1 MKLHIKNEK
10 GVDISKGMI
19 GLFFE
24 DINYGLDGGLYAEM
38 IENRSFEFLDS
49 RGTNDNYYQIF
60 AGDYGWKPYPCGGAG
75 AVLSI
80 KMETPLN
87 DVNPHYLEFTASESQ
102 PGFSNKAYDG
112 IFMKKDMKYKV
123 SFYARAAQY
132 EGDIRIFVIKDD
144 KIAATS
150 VMQEKINSEWKKY
163 QLELVASEDIS
174 EGTFVIELTKQ
185 GVVCFDFISMMP
197 EDAVLGL
204 FRKDLAELL
213 KEIKPGFLRF
223 PGGCIIEG
231 NNLENRYQWKKSV
244 GKPEER
250 KANWNRWAVHGNN
263 ESNNFTSKYRYYN
276 QTLGIGYYEYF
287 LLCEYIGAKPLP
299 VVNVGLACQYQ
310 STELVPSDS
319 EEFKEYIQDA
329 LDLIEFAN
337 GSVEKG
343 WGKLRAEMGH
353 PEPFNLEII
362 GIGNE
367 QWETEKVDF
376 FHRYTLFEEAIHKV
390 YPEMKLIGSAGPNV
404 NSQYYTD
411 AWEFYNKKGKEK
423 ADFAYAVDEH
433 YYVKPQWL
441 CENTHF
447 YDEYSRDVKVF
458 AGEYAS
464 HCHNDDKGLKNDN
477 YWLAGLSEAAFITGI
492 ERNADVV
499 VLASYAPLFARIGYS
514 QWSPNMIWFNGEKSY
529 GTPSYYVQKLY
540 STQMGDYTL
549 KATADTEEAYYT
561 VSYDNK
567 DKAVII
573 KLVNSSEKE
582 ITVNL
587 NMDFEVSSNGKT
599 FVMKGQLEDLNSVEE
614 PYKVAPIEG
623 EISIS
628 KEMNYKLEPYSFH
641 VIRVYKK

>member
-60 AGDYGWKPYPCGGAG
+60 AGDYGWKAYPCEGSGAE
-75 AVLSI
+75 LSI
-80 KMETPLN
+80 KTEAPLN
-87 DVNPHYLEFTASESQ
+87 EVNPHYLEFISSESQ
-102 PGFSNKAYDG
+102 LGFSNKAYDG
-112 IFMKKDMKYKV
+112 IFMKKAMKYKV
-123 SFYARAAQY
+123 SFYARAA
-132 EGDIRIFVIKDD
+132 EFKGNIKVLVLKDD
-144 KIAATS
+144 NIAAE
-150 VMQEKINSEWKKY
+150 VVLQENINNEWKKY
-163 QLELVASEDIS
+163 QLELVASQDIS
-174 EGTFVIELTKQ
+174 NGTFVIELTKQ
-185 GVVCFDFISMMP
+185 GIVCFDFVSMMP
-197 EDAVLGL
+197 EDAALGL

-213 KEIKPGFLRF
+213 KEIQPGFLRF

-231 NNLENRYQWKKSV
+231 NNLDNRYQWKKSI

-250 KANWNRWAVHGNN
+250 KANWNRWAVHGNK
-263 ESNNFTSKYRYYN
+263 EENNFTSKYRYYN
-276 QTLGIGYYEYF
+276 QTLGTGYYEYF

-319 EEFKEYIQDA
+319 EEFKEYIQDS

-337 GSVEKG
+337 GSAEKG
-343 WGKLRAEMGH
+343 WGKVRADMGH

-376 FHRYTLFEEAIHKV
+376 FHRYTAFQEAIHKV

-404 NSQYYTD
+404 NSEHYTN
-411 AWEFYNKKGKEK
+411 AWAFYNKEGKENP
-423 ADFAYAVDEH
+423 DFAYAVDEH
-433 YYVKPQWL
+433 YYVKPEWL
-441 CENTHF
+441 YENAHF
-447 YDEYSRDVKVF
+447 YDEYPREVKVF

-464 HCHNDDKGLKNDN
+464 HCNNGKGLQNDN

-492 ERNADVV
+492 ERNADLV

-514 QWSPNMIWFNGEKSY
+514 QWTPNMIWFDGEKSY

-549 KATADTEEAYYT
+549 KATSDAEEAYYT
-561 VSYDNK
+561 VSYDSK

-573 KLVNSSEKE
+573 KLVNSSERDV
-582 ITVNL
+582 TVNID
-587 NMDFEVSSNGKT
+587 MDFDVAFNGKAY
-599 FVMKGQLEDLNSVEE
+599 VMKGQLEDLNSVEE
-614 PYKVAPIEG
+614 PCKVAPIEG
-623 EISIS
+623 EIAVS
-628 KEMNYKLEPYSFH
+628 KSMEYNLEPHSFH
-641 VIRVYKK
+641 VLRVYKK